1 MDNAWTAHR
10 FAWPSPEPAHVPRA
24 ALSIGAAPFLPADRR
39 VADSLAEAMQY
50 IHAQPSTATEAT
62 AGAWASAGL
71 VLGYGF
77 RCQYG

>member
-1 MDNAWTAHR
+1 MKKPVHGSISQAGRSVFRASHLIEAAH
-10 FAWPSPEPAHVPRA
+10 
-24 ALSIGAAPFLPADRR
+24 FLPADRR